1 MRWVDRRSRKLAR
14 MMFYAMMRFGA
25 KLERRQAVLARLVDI
40 AAELFA
46 MVAACAKAQSLRTSK
61 DPEERGQAASAMH
74 MAEGFCRMS
83 RRRIDADFR
92 GIFHNDDPPIYELAQ
107 RVMGDEVKWM
117 EGKDVVDCKS

>member
-1 MRWVDRRSRKLAR
+1 ML
-14 MMFYAMMRFGA
+14 FYAMMRHGA

-40 AAELFA
+40 GAELFA
-46 MVAACAKAQSLRTSK
+46 MVAACAKAQSLRTST

-92 GIFHNDDPPIYELAQ
+92 GIFHNDDLPIYELAQ

-117 EGKDVVDCKS
+117 EGKDVVSSE